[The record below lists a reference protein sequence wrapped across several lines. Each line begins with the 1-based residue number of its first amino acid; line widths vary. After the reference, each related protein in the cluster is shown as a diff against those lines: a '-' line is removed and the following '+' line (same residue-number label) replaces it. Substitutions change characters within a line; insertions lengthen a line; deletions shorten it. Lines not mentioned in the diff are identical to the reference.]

1 METPQIFSFEN
12 NQFRTIL
19 VNDEP
24 YFVGEDVADILGY
37 ANGPKAMRDYVD
49 EEYKLTERIVMA
61 DQTREEIIFN
71 ESGLY
76 TLILKSKL
84 PSAKKF
90 KRWVTS
96 EVLPIIRKAGSYMNV
111 PRSFA
116 EALRLAAD

>member
-1 METPQIFSFEN
+1 
-12 NQFRTIL
+12 
-19 VNDEP
+19 
-24 YFVGEDVADILGY
+24 
-37 ANGPKAMRDYVD
+37 MRDYVD

-71 ESGLY
+71 ESDLY